1 AATGTAQD
9 QSHGR
14 GSYTSQWVPT
24 DHTSPLADLTWG
36 ASPAEPFPGTLPQ
49 TAAGALPGDT
59 MAQARARTSCI
70 GGSTCSQRLSVNVL
84 FDDVWTDPGLAP
96 PADSFAWTYG
106 APGPGTPAPVR
117 TGCIS
122 NWNSA
127 CRVIINYVEHIQPL
141 WTLDRGANT
150 CTNCHAPP
158 AVTGRMAPPAGQ
170 LDLSGDPSPE
180 EQQHLV
186 SYRELLF
193 NNLVQD
199 FVGGTLVNRTR
210 VNGTDPETGDP
221 ILQTVNATRSLTVG
235 N

>member
-1 AATGTAQD
+1 
-9 QSHGR
+9 
-14 GSYTSQWVPT
+14 
-24 DHTSPLADLTWG
+24 
-36 ASPAEPFPGTLPQ
+36 
-49 TAAGALPGDT
+49 
-59 MAQARARTSCI
+59 
-70 GGSTCSQRLSVNVL
+70 
-84 FDDVWTDPGLAP
+84 
-96 PADSFAWTYG
+96 
-106 APGPGTPAPVR
+106 
-117 TGCIS
+117 
-122 NWNSA
+122 
-127 CRVIINYVEHIQPL
+127 IINYVEHIQPL

-235 N
+235 NARESPFFSCLTGIRTCRSRIPLGQEDPNIPT